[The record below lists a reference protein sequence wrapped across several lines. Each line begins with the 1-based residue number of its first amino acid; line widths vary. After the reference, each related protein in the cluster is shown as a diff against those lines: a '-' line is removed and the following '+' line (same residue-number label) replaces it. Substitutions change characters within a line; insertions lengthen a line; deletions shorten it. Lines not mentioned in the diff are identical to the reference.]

1 MQLHL
6 LLKTLLTKITVVSF
20 VANKAE
26 NLKTIHIVME
36 KFESRT
42 KQLLSKG
49 LDVQKLEELIAT
61 LDDEIEE
68 KVRSLYNLTEEEKR
82 LIEIEL
88 AS

>member
-1 MQLHL
+1 M
-6 LLKTLLTKITVVSF
+6 LTKITVVSF